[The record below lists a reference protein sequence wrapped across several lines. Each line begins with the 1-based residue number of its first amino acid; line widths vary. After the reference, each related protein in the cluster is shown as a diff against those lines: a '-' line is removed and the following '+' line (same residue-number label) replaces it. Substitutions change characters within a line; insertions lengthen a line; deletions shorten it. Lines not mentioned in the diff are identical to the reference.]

1 MVNVSVLR
9 WSGRSSD
16 GRKRW
21 GGALAAACV
30 GGLVLA
36 TCGGGSTP
44 STTGPDYGLIKPGQV
59 TVAISTGNMPYNGLK
74 DGKLTGLD
82 GELFDRA
89 ATDLGLKVVPVEI
102 DFTGLL
108 AGVQSRRYDIGI
120 GDVAWRK
127 ARADKGLFTDPPFYS
142 PAVAAEK
149 PGLHATTIASLS
161 GLNLGTQDS
170 FFFIDG
176 LKKIPNG
183 HLHLYPSQQALFAD
197 LDVGRID
204 AAFLDPLGMVQ
215 AHKLAPNLKFDEV
228 TFNPPSAAELA
239 ATPEYGV
246 FLPFMDGWYLN
257 SQEQKFADA
266 LNKEIRKFYSSGYE
280 AARVKAWGGNP
291 AVMLK
296 PDPSFAGDRRGVDRP
311 TDWTPPSI

>member
-1 MVNVSVLR
+1 MTRTGELRSTLVGAGCAAVVLL
-9 WSGRSSD
+9 
-16 GRKRW
+16 
-21 GGALAAACV
+21 GA
-30 GGLVLA
+30 
-36 TCGGGSTP
+36 CGGSGAPTAS
-44 STTGPDYGLIKPGQV
+44 GQDYGLITPGQV

-74 DGKLTGLD
+74 NGQLTGLD
-82 GELFDRA
+82 GEIFAKA
-89 ATDLGLKVVPVEI
+89 AADLGLKVNPVEI

-149 PGLHATTIASLS
+149 PGLHADTIASLQ

-176 LKKIPNG
+176 LKKIPNA
-183 HLHLYPSQQALFAD
+183 HLHTYPSQQALFAD

-204 AAFLDPLGMVQ
+204 VAFLDPLGMVQ

-228 TFNPPSAAELA
+228 TFAPPTSAQLS

-257 SQEQKFADA
+257 SNEQKFEDA
-266 LNKEIRKFYSSGYE
+266 LNAELKKFYANGYE
-280 AARVKAWGGNP
+280 ASKVKAWGGNP
-291 AVMLK
+291 DVMLK
-296 PDPSFAGDRRGVDRP
+296 PDPSFVTDRQGADRP
-311 TDWTPPSI
+311 ASWTPPSI

>member
-1 MVNVSVLR
+1 MSGLR
-9 WSGRSSD
+9 WSGRSWD

-21 GGALAAACV
+21 GGVLVAVSGLLLLAA
-30 GGLVLA
+30 
-36 TCGGGSTP
+36 CGGASSP
-44 STTGPDYGLIKPGQV
+44 STTGSDYGLIKPGQV
-59 TVAISTGNMPYNGLK
+59 TVAISTGNMPYNGIK

-89 ATDLGLKVVPVEI
+89 AADLGLTVVPVEI

-127 ARADKGLFTDPPFYS
+127 TRADKGLFTDPPFYS
-142 PAVAAEK
+142 PAVAAER
-149 PGLHATTIASLS
+149 PGLHADTIASLS
-161 GLNLGTQDS
+161 GINLGTQDS

-176 LKKIPNG
+176 LKKIPNA

-204 AAFLDPLGMVQ
+204 VAFLDPLGMVQ

-228 TFNPPSAAELA
+228 TFTPPSSAELA

-246 FLPFMDGWYLN
+246 FLPFMDGWYL
-257 SQEQKFADA
+257 SPQGQKLEDA

-291 AVMLK
+291 RVMLT
-296 PDPSFAGDRRGVDRP
+296 PDPSFTGDRRGVDRP
-311 TDWTPPSI
+311 ADWTPPSV

>member
-1 MVNVSVLR
+1 MKLGSNTEARSMDRSRALTRVGVLAI
-9 WSGRSSD
+9 S
-16 GRKRW
+16 
-21 GGALAAACV
+21 ALA
-30 GGLVLA
+30 LVA
-36 TCGGGSTP
+36 CGGTSTAP
-44 STTGPDYGLIKPGQV
+44 SSSGGQDYGLITPGEV

-82 GELFDRA
+82 GELFSKA
-89 ATDLGLKVVPVEI
+89 AANLGLKVHPVEV

-127 ARADKGLFTDPPFYS
+127 PRAEKGLFTDPPFYS
-142 PAVAAEK
+142 PAVAAER
-149 PGLHATTIASLS
+149 PGLNAKTIESLF

-176 LKKIPNG
+176 LKKIPSA

-197 LDVGRID
+197 LDAGRID
-204 AAFLDPLGMVQ
+204 VAFLDPLGTVQ

-228 TFNPPSAAELA
+228 TFTPPTAQQLA

-246 FLPFMDGWYLN
+246 FLPFMDGWYAN
-257 SQEQKFADA
+257 SKEQKFVDA
-266 LNKEIRKFYSSGYE
+266 LNKEIRKFYANGF
-280 AARVKAWGGNP
+280 AAQEIKTWGGNP
-291 AVMLK
+291 EVMLK
-296 PDPSFAGDRRGVDRP
+296 PDSTFVTDRRGVDRP
-311 TDWTPPSI
+311 GDWTPPSI

>member
-1 MVNVSVLR
+1 MQHLR
-9 WSGRSSD
+9 GLGRPGKWPW
-16 GRKRW
+16 GRKRL
-21 GGALAAACV
+21 GGTLAAVCA
-30 GGLVLA
+30 GGLLLA
-36 TCGGGSTP
+36 ACGGSSSAST
-44 STTGPDYGLIKPGQV
+44 SGAQDYGLIKPGQV
-59 TVAISTGNMPYNGLK
+59 TVAMSTGNMPYNGLK

-82 GELFDRA
+82 GELFDKA
-89 ATDLGLKVVPVEI
+89 AADLGLTVDPVEV
-102 DFTGLL
+102 DFSGLL

-176 LKKIPNG
+176 LKKIPNSQ
-183 HLHLYPSQQALFAD
+183 LHLYPSQQALFAD
-197 LDVGRID
+197 LDAGRID
-204 AAFLDPLGMVQ
+204 VAFLDPLGMVQ

-228 TFNPPSAAELA
+228 TLDPPSAEKLA
-239 ATPEYGV
+239 ATPEFGV

-257 SQEQKFADA
+257 LQEQKFADA
-266 LNKEIRKFYSSGYE
+266 LNQEIRKFYANGFE
-280 AARVKAWGGNP
+280 ASKVKAWGGNP
-291 AVMLK
+291 SAMLK
-296 PDPSFAGDRRGVDRP
+296 PDPSFTSDRRGVD
-311 TDWTPPSI
+311 

>member
-1 MVNVSVLR
+1 M
-9 WSGRSSD
+9 RSSWQINLWSS
-16 GRKRW
+16 GWSRRLPK
-21 GGALAAACV
+21 AAAMCAAV
-30 GGLVLA
+30 VA
-36 TCGGGSTP
+36 IAACGASTP
-44 STTGPDYGLIKPGQV
+44 VPAAGADYSLITPGEV

-82 GELFDRA
+82 GELFSKA
-89 ATDLGLKVVPVEI
+89 AADLGLKVHPVEI

-149 PGLHATTIASLS
+149 PGLHANTIQSLS

-176 LKKIPNG
+176 LKKIPNAK
-183 HLHLYPSQQALFAD
+183 LHLYPSQQALFAD
-197 LDVGRID
+197 LDAGRID
-204 AAFLDPLGMVQ
+204 VVFLDPLGMVQ

-228 TFNPPSAAELA
+228 TFVPPTPQQLA

-246 FLPFMDGWYLN
+246 FLPFMDAWYVN
-257 SQEQKFADA
+257 AQEQKLVDA
-266 LNKEIRKFYSSGYE
+266 LNLEIHKFYGNGFLVQE
-280 AARVKAWGGNP
+280 VKAWGGNP
-291 AVMLK
+291 QVMLK
-296 PDPSFAGDRRGVDRP
+296 PDPSFTTDRRGVDRRA
-311 TDWTPPSI
+311 DWTPPSI

>member
-1 MVNVSVLR
+1 MIPSKLWSTGSNRRVALIGTLVSFALTLVAC
-9 WSGRSSD
+9 GSSSSPP
-16 GRKRW
+16 
-21 GGALAAACV
+21 AAA
-30 GGLVLA
+30 GA
-36 TCGGGSTP
+36 N
-44 STTGPDYGLIKPGQV
+44 YGLITPGQV

-82 GELFDRA
+82 GELFNRA
-89 ATDLGLKVVPVEI
+89 AADLGLTVHPVEI

-127 ARADKGLFTDPPFYS
+127 ARADKGLFTDAPFYS

-149 PGLHATTIASLS
+149 PGLHATTIESLS

-176 LKKIPNG
+176 LKKIPNA

-228 TFNPPSAAELA
+228 TFTPPTAQQLTAI
-239 ATPEYGV
+239 PQYGV

-257 SQEQKFADA
+257 AQEQKFEDA
-266 LNKEIRKFYSSGYE
+266 LNKEIRKFYSNGFE
-280 AARVKAWGGNP
+280 AKEVKAWGGNP
-291 AVMLK
+291 DVMLK
-296 PDPSFAGDRRGVDRP
+296 PDPSFMTDRRGVDRP
-311 TDWTPPSI
+311 ADWTPPSI

>member
-1 MVNVSVLR
+1 MAV
-9 WSGRSSD
+9 
-16 GRKRW
+16 
-21 GGALAAACV
+21 GALALVACGTSAPTPPV
-30 GGLVLA
+30 GQ
-36 TCGGGSTP
+36 
-44 STTGPDYGLIKPGQV
+44 DYGLITPGQV

-82 GELFDRA
+82 GELFNRA
-89 ATDLGLKVVPVEI
+89 AADLGLTVRPVEI

-142 PAVAAEK
+142 PAVAAER
-149 PGLHATTIASLS
+149 PGLHANTIDSLS

-176 LKKIPNG
+176 LKKIPNA

-197 LDVGRID
+197 LDAGRID
-204 AAFLDPLGMVQ
+204 VVFLDPLGMVQ

-228 TFNPPSAAELA
+228 TFRPPTQQQLT

-257 SQEQKFADA
+257 SQEQKFEEA
-266 LNKEIRKFYSSGYE
+266 LNKEIRKFYANGF
-280 AARVKAWGGNP
+280 AAQEVKAWGGNP
-291 AVMLK
+291 DVMLK
-296 PDPSFAGDRRGVDRP
+296 PDASFVTDRHGVDRP
-311 TDWTPPSI
+311 ADWTPPSI

>member
-1 MVNVSVLR
+1 MTRYRRVKH
-9 WSGRSSD
+9 WSNGWDPTAST
-16 GRKRW
+16 
-21 GGALAAACV
+21 LAALVCAATALVAC
-30 GGLVLA
+30 
-36 TCGGGSTP
+36 GGST
-44 STTGPDYGLIKPGQV
+44 STPAASQDYGLITPGQV

-82 GELFDRA
+82 GELFNKA
-89 ATDLGLKVVPVEI
+89 AADLGLTVHPVEI

-149 PGLHATTIASLS
+149 PGLHASTIDSLS

-176 LKKIPNG
+176 LKKIPNA

-197 LDVGRID
+197 LGAGRID
-204 AAFLDPLGMVQ
+204 VAFLDPLGMVQ

-228 TFNPPSAAELA
+228 TFTPPSAQQLA
-239 ATPEYGV
+239 ATPQYGV

-257 SQEQKFADA
+257 AQEQKFEDA
-266 LNKEIRKFYSSGYE
+266 LNKEIRKFFSNGFE
-280 AARVKAWGGNP
+280 AQEVKTWGGNP
-291 AVMLK
+291 GVMLK
-296 PDPSFAGDRRGVDRP
+296 PDPSFTTDRRGTDRSA
-311 TDWTPPSI
+311 DWTPPSI

>member
-1 MVNVSVLR
+1 MITGRRARRLS
-9 WSGRSSD
+9 SGWNFAVPFAASLAVAAFMLAA
-16 GRKRW
+16 
-21 GGALAAACV
+21 GGA
-30 GGLVLA
+30 GN
-36 TCGGGSTP
+36 
-44 STTGPDYGLIKPGQV
+44 STTAAGADYGLITPGQV
-59 TVAISTGNMPYNGLK
+59 VVAISTGNMPYNGLK

-82 GELFDRA
+82 GELFARA
-89 ATDLGLKVVPVEI
+89 AADLGLTVKVVEI

-108 AGVQSRRYDIGI
+108 AGVQSRRFDIGI

-149 PGLHATTIASLS
+149 PGLHARTIDSLS

-176 LKKIPNG
+176 LKKIPNA

-197 LDVGRID
+197 LDAGRID
-204 AAFLDPLGMVQ
+204 VAFLDPLGMVQ

-228 TFNPPSAAELA
+228 TFVAPTTQQLT

-257 SQEQKFADA
+257 SREQGFQAA
-266 LNKEIRKFYSSGYE
+266 LNREIRKFYSNGF
-280 AARVKAWGGNP
+280 AAQEIKNWGGNP
-291 AVMLK
+291 DVMLK
-296 PDPSFAGDRRGVDRP
+296 PHPSFAADRRGVDRP
-311 TDWTPPSI
+311 AEWTPPSI

>member
-1 MVNVSVLR
+1 MISSKP
-9 WSGRSSD
+9 WSSGSNRTVAMI
-16 GRKRW
+16 
-21 GGALAAACV
+21 GALVSAALTLVAC
-30 GGLVLA
+30 
-36 TCGGGSTP
+36 GSSSPAPAAGT
-44 STTGPDYGLIKPGQV
+44 DYGLIKSGEV

-74 DGKLTGLD
+74 NGKLTGLD
-82 GELFDRA
+82 GELFNKA
-89 ATDLGLKVVPVEI
+89 AADLGLTVHPVEI

-149 PGLHATTIASLS
+149 PGLHATTIESLS

-176 LKKIPNG
+176 LKKVPNA

-197 LDVGRID
+197 LDAGRID

-228 TFNPPSAAELA
+228 TFIPPSAQQLA
-239 ATPEYGV
+239 ATPQYGV

-257 SQEQKFADA
+257 AQEQKFADA
-266 LNKEIRKFYSSGYE
+266 LNKEIRKFYSNGFE
-280 AARVKAWGGNP
+280 AKEVKAWGGNP
-291 AVMLK
+291 DVMLK
-296 PDPSFAGDRRGVDRP
+296 PDSSFTTDRRGVDRP
-311 TDWTPPSI
+311 ADWTPPSI

>member
-1 MVNVSVLR
+1 MTSSKLWSSGSNRAVAMV
-9 WSGRSSD
+9 
-16 GRKRW
+16 
-21 GGALAAACV
+21 GALVSAALTLVACGASSSTPAAAGV
-30 GGLVLA
+30 
-36 TCGGGSTP
+36 T
-44 STTGPDYGLIKPGQV
+44 DYGLITPGQV

-82 GELFDRA
+82 GELFNKA
-89 ATDLGLKVVPVEI
+89 AADLGLTVHPVEI

-127 ARADKGLFTDPPFYS
+127 ARADKGLFADPPFYS

-149 PGLHATTIASLS
+149 PGLHATTIESLS

-176 LKKIPNG
+176 LKKIPSA

-197 LDVGRID
+197 LDAGRID

-228 TFNPPSAAELA
+228 TFAPPTAQQLT
-239 ATPEYGV
+239 ATPQYGV

-257 SQEQKFADA
+257 SQEQKFEVA
-266 LNKEIRKFYSSGYE
+266 LNKEIRKFYSNGFE
-280 AARVKAWGGNP
+280 ATEVKAWGGNP
-291 AVMLK
+291 DVMLK
-296 PDPSFAGDRRGVDRP
+296 PDPSFTTDRRGVDRP
-311 TDWTPPSI
+311 ADWTPPSI

>member
-1 MVNVSVLR
+1 MSAG
-9 WSGRSSD
+9 GRTEHLGD
-16 GRKRW
+16 GRTRRGAAVLALLAGGLLLAAC
-21 GGALAAACV
+21 GGA
-30 GGLVLA
+30 
-36 TCGGGSTP
+36 TSS
-44 STTGPDYGLIKPGQV
+44 STTGPEYGLIKPGEV

-74 DGKLTGLD
+74 DGRLTGLD

-89 ATDLGLKVVPVEI
+89 AQDLGLKVVPVEV
-102 DFTGLL
+102 DFPGLL
-108 AGVQSRRYDIGI
+108 AGVQSRRYDIGV

-127 ARADKGLFTDPPFYS
+127 ARADKGIFTDPPFYS

-204 AAFLDPLGMVQ
+204 VAFLDPLGMVQ

-228 TFNPPSAAELA
+228 TFKPPSAAELS

-257 SQEQKFADA
+257 AREQRLADA
-266 LNKEIRKFYSSGYE
+266 LNKEIKKFYANGFE
-280 AARVKAWGGNP
+280 ASRVRAWGGNP

-296 PDPSFAGDRRGVDRP
+296 PDPSFDADRRGVDRP
-311 TDWTPPSI
+311 ADWTPPSI

>member
-1 MVNVSVLR
+1 MNSLQPPR
-9 WSGRSSD
+9 HLSEA
-16 GRKRW
+16 RKRRF
-21 GGALAAACV
+21 GPIVAFSVGLVTLAA
-30 GGLVLA
+30 
-36 TCGGGSTP
+36 CGGSSTP
-44 STTGPDYGLIKPGQV
+44 AASGANYDLITPGQV

-82 GELFDRA
+82 GEIFARA
-89 ATDLGLKVVPVEI
+89 AADLGLTVHPVEI

-149 PGLHATTIASLS
+149 PGLHADSIASLS

-176 LKKIPNG
+176 LKKIPNA

-197 LDVGRID
+197 LNVGRID
-204 AAFLDPLGMVQ
+204 VAFLDPLGMVQ
-215 AHKLAPNLKFDEV
+215 AHKLAPDLRFDEV
-228 TFNPPSAAELA
+228 TFQPPTADQLA
-239 ATPEYGV
+239 ATPQYGV

-257 SQEQKFADA
+257 SQEQKFEDA
-266 LNKEIRKFYSSGYE
+266 LNQEIRKFYANGYE
-280 AARVKAWGGNP
+280 ASEVKAWGGNP
-291 AVMLK
+291 DVMLK
-296 PDPSFAGDRRGVDRP
+296 PDPSFVSDRSGVDRP
-311 TDWTPPSI
+311 ASWKAPSI

>member
-1 MVNVSVLR
+1 MRFSWQIKV
-9 WSGRSSD
+9 WSIGWNRAS
-16 GRKRW
+16 KV
-21 GGALAAACV
+21 GAFGAVTLTLAA
-30 GGLVLA
+30 
-36 TCGGGSTP
+36 CGASNSTP
-44 STTGPDYGLIKPGQV
+44 AGGPDYGLVTAGQV

-82 GELFDRA
+82 GELFNKA
-89 ATDLGLKVVPVEI
+89 AADLGLTVHPVEI

-127 ARADKGLFTDPPFYS
+127 PRADKGLFTDPPFYS

-149 PGLHATTIASLS
+149 PGLHATTIDSLS

-176 LKKIPNG
+176 LKKIPNA

-197 LDVGRID
+197 LDAGRID
-204 AAFLDPLGMVQ
+204 IAFLDPLGMVQ

-228 TFNPPSAAELA
+228 TFIPPSAQQLA

-257 SQEQKFADA
+257 SQEQKFEDA
-266 LNKEIRKFYSSGYE
+266 LNTEIHKFYSNGFE
-280 AARVKAWGGNP
+280 AQEVKTWGGNP
-291 AVMLK
+291 DVMLK
-296 PDPSFAGDRRGVDRP
+296 PDASFVGDRRAVDRP
-311 TDWTPPSI
+311 ASWTPPSV

>member
-1 MVNVSVLR
+1 MRAAMSYSSKRDR
-9 WSGRSSD
+9 WVAGL
-16 GRKRW
+16 
-21 GGALAAACV
+21 GAISA
-30 GGLVLA
+30 GLILTA
-36 TCGGGSTP
+36 GCGGSTAQ
-44 STTGPDYGLIKPGQV
+44 TTSGPDYGLIKAGEV

-82 GELFDRA
+82 GELFAKA
-89 ATDLGLKVVPVEI
+89 AADLGLKVVPVEV

-176 LKKIPNG
+176 LKKIPG
-183 HLHLYPSQQALFAD
+183 AKLHTYPSQQALFAD
-197 LDVGRID
+197 LDAGRID

-215 AHKLAPNLKFDEV
+215 AHKLAPTLKFDEI
-228 TFNPPSAAELA
+228 TFKPPTSAELS

-257 SQEQKFADA
+257 SKEQKFEDA
-266 LNKEIRKFYSSGYE
+266 LNKELKKFYGNGYLSE
-280 AARVKAWGGNP
+280 RIKAWGGNP
-291 AVMLK
+291 DVMLK
-296 PDPSFAGDRRGVDRP
+296 PDPGFATDRRGVDRP
-311 TDWTPPSI
+311 SDWNPPSI